1 MKNLFFTV
9 IGISLFCLVLYF
21 TSDQDKKWSYG
32 VEIDQLTD
40 QKTFYSNLTKKTDDN
55 ENVLQND
62 RKKKEES
69 QRDRH
74 HSRGGGGMKWA
85 RNISNN

>member
-1 MKNLFFTV
+1 MRRTFKSNIITNGSIKKDPNLFGKYSKFTGS
-9 IGISLFCLVLYF
+9 IH
-21 TSDQDKKWSYG
+21 
-32 VEIDQLTD
+32 E
-40 QKTFYSNLTKKTDDN
+40 KTDDN

-69 QRDRH
+69 QRHRH